1 MSRLALYF
9 LGAPRVELDSQPIHI
24 SRRKAVALLAYLATT
39 KQSHRRDSLTALL
52 WPETDHSRARAY
64 LRSTLSVLNRTLG
77 SGWLAVDR
85 ETAGLNWDADV
96 WLDAAEFQARLA
108 ERRMHGHPS
117 DQVCPACLTSLAEA
131 VALYRDDFLAGF
143 TLRDS
148 PGFDDWQFFQTQE
161 LRDDLAHALEQ
172 LAQGH
177 GEQGEFEPAVAYARR
192 WVALDPLHEPAHRL
206 LMQLYAGSGQ
216 RAAALRQY
224 EECEQVL
231 REELRLPPDE
241 ATTQF
246 FQAIKERRE
255 LTAGKGSIPLPTA
268 LTTATGR
275 HNLPVQLTPFVGR
288 EDILAQIAGLLN
300 DPACRLL
307 TLAGPGGSGK
317 TRLALEA
324 GAAQLERFEHGVF
337 FAPLAPLDSMEAVVP
352 AVAQAL
358 GFSFHEG
365 REPQRQLLDYLRQ
378 KALLLI
384 LDNFEHLLDG
394 VGLVSEILRAAP
406 ASKILVTSRTRLNV
420 EGETLFP
427 VAGMRF
433 PGREA
438 LPDALQYS
446 AVKLFLLS
454 ARRARPDFELRDGNL
469 SDVIQ
474 ICRLVQGMPL
484 GILLSAAWVGMLAPS
499 EIAGEIG
506 QSLDFLETD
515 LSDVPERQRSM
526 RAVFDHS
533 WRLLAD
539 REREVMR
546 ALSVFRGDF
555 TRQAAERIAG
565 ASLRELKGLADKS
578 MLHRTSAPCGLPST
592 GGRYEVHELL
602 RQYAAEKL
610 AQRPGAW
617 ERAHDRHCA
626 YYTTALER
634 WRDDLVGGPQERRA
648 WTEVEADIENARAAW
663 DWAVER
669 RLVTQLDRAIVG
681 LCRFYFWRSRSEEL
695 ESACQMVVD
704 RLTPPK
710 SADEE
715 RVLAQVL
722 AWQGNFTTNERD
734 IALVERSLALLERLE
749 ASGHDVRREKAF
761 ALLRLGGL
769 MWRQGQWKQ
778 GEQLLQQSLA
788 LFRAL
793 TDWRGVAEAL
803 EELGFV
809 AWDLGDYASLK
820 QISEESLAIRQSLD
834 DRVGL
839 VDSLSNLGAA
849 ALLQGHLEQAERM
862 HRESLARCREMDLG
876 HEILVRQLLHLSTTL
891 SALGR
896 FTEARS
902 LLEEGLAYCNETGM
916 STFGGWLDN
925 GLGLLAEMH
934 LGRYEE
940 ARARGQAG
948 AKAGREL
955 DNDGLIELSHLLLG
969 CVALVRKEDDAALSL
984 LRDSVA
990 AYRESGQRYEL
1001 SRALAVLGMA
1011 TSGLGEESE
1020 ALQCLREALQIVAET
1035 GSFLALAWVIPG
1047 VVALLLDRGQRELAV
1062 ELYAMAAS
1070 RYPMVRESRWFED
1083 LIGQQVAVAAAD
1095 LPPAV
1100 VEAARVRGKARDQAE
1115 TVTELLVGL
1124 GRAEFAS

>member
-1 MSRLALYF
+1 VSRLALFF
-9 LGAPRVELDSQPIHI
+9 LGAPRVELEGQPVHI
-24 SRRKAVALLAYLATT
+24 SRHKAVAVLAYLAMT
-39 KQSHRRDSLTALL
+39 KQGHRRDSLTALL
-52 WPETDHSRARAY
+52 WPEYDPSRGRAD
-64 LRSTLSVLNRTLG
+64 LRRTLAVLNRTLG
-77 SGWLAVDR
+77 SGWLTVDR
-85 ETAGLNWDADV
+85 ETAGRNWDADV

-108 ERRMHGHPS
+108 ERRTHGHPS
-117 DQVCPACLTSLAEA
+117 DQICPACLTSLAQA

-161 LRDDLAHALEQ
+161 LRDDLARALEQ

-177 GEQGEFEPAVAYARR
+177 GERGEFEPAVAYARR
-192 WVALDPLHEPAHRL
+192 WVALDPLHEPAHCL

-224 EECEQVL
+224 EACEQVL
-231 REELRLPPDE
+231 REELGLPPDE
-241 ATTQF
+241 TTTRL

-255 LTAGKGSIPLPTA
+255 LPPEKGPIPLPTA
-268 LTTATGR
+268 LPAAKRR

-288 EDILAQIAGLLN
+288 EDLLAEIAGLLN

-324 GAAQLERFEHGVF
+324 GAAQLQRFAHGVF
-337 FAPLAPLDSMEAVVP
+337 FASLAPLNSVEAVVP
-352 AVAQAL
+352 TVAQAL

-365 REPQRQLLDYLRQ
+365 REPQRQLLDYLRRR
-378 KALLLI
+378 AVLLI
-384 LDNFEHLLDG
+384 LDNFEHLLEG
-394 VGLVSEILRAAP
+394 AGLVSEILRAAP
-406 ASKILVTSRTRLNV
+406 ASKILITSRARLNV

-427 VAGMRF
+427 VAGMRV

-438 LPDALQYS
+438 VPDALQYS
-446 AVKLFLLS
+446 AVKLFLQG
-454 ARRARPDFELRDGNL
+454 AHQTRPDFELSDDNL
-469 SDVIQ
+469 FDVVH

-484 GILLSAAWVGMLAPS
+484 GILLAAAWVGMLTPA
-499 EIAGEIG
+499 EIAGEIA

-533 WRLLAD
+533 WRLLTE

-578 MLHRTSAPCGLPST
+578 MVQRIPGPSGLLRARA
-592 GGRYEVHELL
+592 RYEIHELL

-610 AQRPGAW
+610 AQRPVAW

-634 WRDDLVGGPQERRA
+634 WRGDLVGGPQQRRG
-648 WTEVEADIENARAAW
+648 WTEVEADMENARAAW
-663 DWAVER
+663 DWAVQR
-669 RLVTQLDRAIVG
+669 RQVTRLDRAIVG
-681 LCRFYFWRSRSEEL
+681 LCRFYFWRTRSQEL

-704 RLTPPK
+704 RLTPAE

-722 AWQGNFTTNERD
+722 AWQGSFTTNERD
-734 IALVERSLALLERLE
+734 ARLVEQSLALLDRLE
-749 ASGHDVRREKAF
+749 SAGHDIRREKAF
-761 ALLRLGGL
+761 ALLRLAGL
-769 MWRQGQWKQ
+769 AWRGGQWQQ

-788 LFRAL
+788 LSRAL

-803 EELGFV
+803 EELGMV
-809 AWDLGDYASLK
+809 AWMLGDYAFVK
-820 QISEESLAIRQSLD
+820 EYSEESLAIRQSLD
-834 DRVGL
+834 DEVGM
-839 VDSLSNLGAA
+839 VDSLSSLGRA
-849 ALLQGHLEQAERM
+849 ALLQGHLEEAERR
-862 HRESLARCREMDLG
+862 HRESLARCQEIDLG
-876 HEILVRQLLHLSTTL
+876 HEILVRQLEALSMTC

-902 LLEEGLAYCNETGM
+902 LLEEGLAYCHETGM
-916 STFGGWLDN
+916 PTFGGWLDN
-925 GLGLLAEMH
+925 WLGLLAEMH

-940 ARARGQAG
+940 ARAWGQAG
-948 AKAGREL
+948 LKAGREL
-955 DNDGLIELSHLLLG
+955 DNHDLIGLSHLLLG
-969 CVALVRKEDDAALSL
+969 CVALVRNADEEAQGL
-984 LRDSVA
+984 LR
-990 AYRESGQRYEL
+990 ESATVFRRGGQRYEL
-1001 SRALAVLGMA
+1001 CRALGVLGMA
-1011 TSGLGEESE
+1011 TSGLAEEPE
-1020 ALQCLREALQIVAET
+1020 AAQVLREALQIVAET
-1035 GSFLALAWVIPG
+1035 GSFLALGWVIPG

-1062 ELYAMAAS
+1062 ELYAMASS
-1070 RYPMVRESRWFED
+1070 RYPFVQESRWFED
-1083 LIGQQVAVAAAD
+1083 VIGQQVAAAAAD

-1100 VEAARVRGKARDQAE
+1100 VEAAQLRGKARDQAE
-1115 TVTELLVGL
+1115 TVAELLVGL
-1124 GRAEFAS
+1124 GKAECAS